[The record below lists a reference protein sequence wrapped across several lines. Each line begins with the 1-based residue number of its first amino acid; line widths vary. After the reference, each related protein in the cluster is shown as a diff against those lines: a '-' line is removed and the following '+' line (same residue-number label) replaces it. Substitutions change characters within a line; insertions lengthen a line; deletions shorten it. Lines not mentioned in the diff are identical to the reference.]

1 MIKDSEV
8 EKTARFARHVIQ
20 AIIVIVII
28 IAVLIGSIILI
39 GLYEVHQTVNQVN
52 QVVNSFNQA
61 MPLTTINVS
70 TQDVTVNV
78 PFTVTIATNQIKNY
92 NDIYYSIS
100 GYGSDYTGIN
110 PPYSGMITT
119 KTLTFQMVITENDY
133 QNLNYANI
141 AGAGIGYIST
151 DLTVMLTSGAYNI
164 GVAYTNINIYQ

>member
-1 MIKDSEV
+1 MGLPPPPRESEV
-8 EKTARFARHVIQ
+8 EKTARFTRHAIQ
-20 AIIVIVII
+20 AIIVIAII
-28 IAVLIGSIILI
+28 IAVVIGSIILI
-39 GLYEVHQTVNQVN
+39 GLYEVHQTVNSV
-52 QVVNSFNQA
+52 NQA
-61 MPLTTINVS
+61 MPLTTIKVS

-78 PFTVTIATNQIKNY
+78 PFTVTITTNQIKNY